1 MDASNYMSPDEVE
14 RLVVYTYVYTYIL
27 YLSIYHTLKCMYDMI
42 LRPRIPRPHLG
53 CNWSGS
59 HVKSNPLPI
68 ELFSSIGRV
77 LLSSYTYP
85 GSCSCSS
92 SSTYSI
98 ANTPSIR
105 RQPALCLSCRSAI
118 GQSLRDAEIKR

>member
-27 YLSIYHTLKCMYDMI
+27 YLSIYHTLTCMYDMI

-77 LLSSYTYP
+77 LLSVLHL
-85 GSCSCSS
+85 
-92 SSTYSI
+92 STIVFVLVLVHVLDRKY
-98 ANTPSIR
+98 A
-105 RQPALCLSCRSAI
+105 
-118 GQSLRDAEIKR
+118 